1 MFPIKYIDNN
11 LVWNKDNEV
20 FAYYELIPYNYSFL
34 SAEQKFIVHDSFR
47 QLIAQS
53 REGKIHALQ
62 IATESSIRSMQEQS
76 KKLVTGKL
84 KEVACQKIDEQT
96 EALVSM
102 IGDNQVDYRF
112 FLGFKLMVTEE
123 QLNLKNIKK
132 SAWLTFTEFL
142 HEVNHT
148 LMNDFVSMPNDEIN
162 RYMKMEKLLENKI
175 SRRFKVRRLEIN
187 DFGYLM
193 EHLYGRDGIAYED
206 YEYQL
211 PKKKLN
217 KETLIKYYDL
227 IRPTRCVIEESQ
239 RYLRLEHEDKESYV
253 SYFTVNA
260 IVGELDFPSS
270 EIFYFQQQQFTFPV
284 DTSMNVEIVEN
295 RKALTTVRNKKKE
308 LKDLDNHAYQA
319 GSETSSN
326 VVDAL
331 DSVDELETDLDQSK
345 ESMYKLS
352 YVIRVSAPD
361 LDELKRRCDEVK
373 DFYDDLNVK
382 LVRPAGDMLG
392 LHSEFLPA
400 SKRYINDY
408 VQYVKSDFLA
418 GLGFGATQ
426 QLGENTG
433 IYMGYSVDTGRNVYL
448 QPSLASQGIKG
459 TVTNAL
465 ASAFVGSLGG
475 GKSFCNNL
483 LVYYSVLFGGQAVIL
498 DPKSERGNWKE
509 TLPEIAHEINIV
521 NLTSDKDNAGLL
533 DPFVIMKNVKDAE
546 SLAIDILTFLTGISS
561 RDGEKFPVLR
571 KAVRSVTQSDS
582 RGLLHVIDELRREDT
597 PISRNIADHIDSFT
611 DYDFAHLLFSDGT
624 VENAISL
631 DNQLNIIQVADLVLP
646 DKDTTFEEYTTI
658 ELLSVSMLIVISTFA
673 LDFIH
678 SDRSIFKIV
687 DLDEAWAFLN
697 VAQGETLS
705 NKLVRA
711 GRAMQAGVYFVTQ
724 SAYDVSKESLKN
736 NIGLKFAFRSTDINE
751 IKQTL
756 EFFGIDKDDENN
768 QKRLRDLENG
778 QCLLQDLYGR
788 VGVVQ
793 IHPVFEELLHAFDT
807 RPPVQRNEVE

>member
-62 IATESSIRSMQEQS
+62 IATESSIRSQQEQS

-84 KEVACQKIDEQT
+84 KEVAYQKIDEQT

-132 SAWLTFTEFL
+132 SAWLTFAEFL

-308 LKDLDNHAYQA
+308 LKDLDDHAYQA

-331 DSVDELETDLDQSK
+331 DSVDELETDLDQTK

-352 YVIRVSAPD
+352 YIVRVSADD

-426 QLGENTG
+426 QLGETTG

-448 QPSLASQGIKG
+448 QPSLASQGVKG

-736 NIGLKFAFRSTDINE
+736 NIGLKFAFRSTDLGE